1 MFKWISLALAA
12 IVVIGLG
19 WVVND
24 LRLEIKRTSQTVNE
38 HLPAILE
45 NVQKSTDTLAS
56 LSEDLKQLR
65 DLAGASGKTRDKTL
79 VTYAD
84 SLLDLL
90 ETTTDA
96 QIGLEK
102 KVLGGGLKSL
112 MPVSEWVV
120 DARKEALWLSFRA
133 SSKSELLTRLCENKF
148 GSPWF
153 IQFPGEEAVLLI
165 EWLKAN
171 HPESQSPGENM

>member
-1 MFKWISLALAA
+1 MFKWIGLTFTA

-19 WVVND
+19 WVIND
-24 LRLEIKRTSQTVNE
+24 LRLEIKRTSQTVNR

-84 SLLDLL
+84 SVLDLI
-90 ETTTDA
+90 ETTDA

-102 KVLGGGLKSL
+102 KVLGGGLKSIV
-112 MPVSEWVV
+112 PAKEWVV

-133 SSKSELLTRLCENKF
+133 SSKLELLTRLCENKF

-153 IQFPGEEAVLLI
+153 IQFPGENAQLLLD
-165 EWLKAN
+165 WLKQN
-171 HPESQSPGENM
+171 HSESRSLSENM

>member
-1 MFKWISLALAA
+1 MFKWIGLTLAI

-19 WVVND
+19 WVIND
-24 LRLEIKRTSQTVNE
+24 LRQEITHTSRTVNQ

-45 NVQKSTDTLAS
+45 NVQKSTDTLAA

-65 DLAGASGKTRDKTL
+65 DLAGASGNARDKTL
-79 VTYAD
+79 VAYAD
-84 SLLDLL
+84 SLLDLI
-90 ETTTDA
+90 ETTDA

-102 KVLGGGLKSL
+102 KMLGEGLKSVV
-112 MPVSEWVV
+112 PAAEWVV

-133 SSKSELLTRLCENKF
+133 SSKDELLTRLCENKF

-153 IQFPGEEAVLLI
+153 IQLPGKEAVLLV

-171 HPESQSPGENM
+171 HPDSRSPEENM

>member
-1 MFKWISLALAA
+1 MVKWIGLTLAA
-12 IVVIGLG
+12 TVVIGLG
-19 WVVND
+19 WVIND
-24 LRLEIKRTSQTVNE
+24 LRLEIKRTSQTIDE

-45 NVQKSTDTLAS
+45 NVQKSTDTLAA

-65 DLAGASGKTRDKTL
+65 DLAGASGETRDKSL

-84 SLLDLL
+84 SLLDLI
-90 ETTTDA
+90 EAADA

-102 KVLGGGLKSL
+102 KVMRGGLKSIV
-112 MPVSEWVV
+112 PAKEWVV

-133 SSKSELLTRLCENKF
+133 SSKRELLTRLCKNKF

-153 IQFPGEEAVLLI
+153 IQFPGEDTQLLFD
-165 EWLKAN
+165 WLKAN
-171 HPESQSPGENM
+171 HPENLNLSENL